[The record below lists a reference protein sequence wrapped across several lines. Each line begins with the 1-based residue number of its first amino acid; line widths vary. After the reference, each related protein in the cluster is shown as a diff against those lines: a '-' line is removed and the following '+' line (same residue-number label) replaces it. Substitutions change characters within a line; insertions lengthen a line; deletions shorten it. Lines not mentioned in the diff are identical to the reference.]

1 MKKKKDWQPLFF
13 EFVEDNYNKG
23 FVWGKWDCCKF
34 SDACIKAITGKSLIP
49 KELKWKDEE
58 SAMKAIKSYGG
69 TLGKSIDKAAKA
81 QSLTKVGKVFL
92 QCGDLVIWKEESEM
106 CGMYDGQAILCPSDD
121 GLALKPTDLALHGWR
136 IDG

>member
-121 GLALKPTDLALHGWR
+121 GLALKPADLALHGWR

>member
-1 MKKKKDWQPLFF
+1 MKKKKDWQQLFF
-13 EFVEDNYNKG
+13 KFVESNYNKP
-23 FVWGKWDCCKF
+23 FVWGKWDCCLF
-34 SDACIKAITGKSLIP
+34 SNACIKAITGQSLIP

-58 SAMKAIKSYGG
+58 TAMKAIKNYGA

-81 QSLTKVGKVFL
+81 QKLTKINKVFL

-106 CGMYDGQAILCPSDD
+106 CGMYDGNTILCPSDD
-121 GLALKPTDLALHGWR
+121 GLATKPTELALHGWR